1 MTTAT
6 LNPPTGPSTLPFV
19 DARHPE
25 RPLTVNF
32 YRPERHRPN
41 DRVVVVQ
48 HGMMRNGDDYRD
60 FWIDA
65 AEKHNLLIVAPTFP
79 DAVYP
84 KAEGYNNGLVV
95 GPDGSV
101 APREDWLYSV
111 PARVLEALRA
121 GGVIDRP
128 VIRIFGHSAGGQF
141 VHRMLATQGFGP
153 FEAAIAAN
161 SGWYTLPT
169 LDKPFPEGLG
179 GLGLDEAALL
189 RWLAS
194 PMIILAGDRDIATDD
209 PNLPS
214 QPEALAQGPHRFA
227 RSHRM
232 IELGRVEAQRRGAP
246 CNWVHIEVPGIGH
259 DGEAMSHAAAA
270 HWFEGRIPDAAIAGA
285 PARTVA

>member
-1 MTTAT
+1 MVVFRAAYCDFRSVNCIGRSAQQGERVALTHVEHGEPGQAAGVG
-6 LNPPTGPSTLPFV
+6 LFV
-19 DARHPE
+19 
-25 RPLTVNF
+25 PLLQLEF
-32 YRPERHRPN
+32 S
-41 DRVVVVQ
+41 
-48 HGMMRNGDDYRD
+48 GKG
-60 FWIDA
+60 F
-65 AEKHNLLIVAPTFP
+65 
-79 DAVYP
+79 
-84 KAEGYNNGLVV
+84 EGGHQ
-95 GPDGSV
+95 S
-101 APREDWLYSV
+101 
-111 PARVLEALRA
+111 
-121 GGVIDRP
+121 GG
-128 VIRIFGHSAGGQF
+128 GEGGQF

-214 QPEALAQGPHRFA
+214 QPEALAQGPHRLA

-246 CNWVHIEVPGIGH
+246 CSWVHIEVPGIGH

-270 HWFEGRIPDAAIAGA
+270 YWFEGRIPEAAIAGA
-285 PARTVA
+285 LARTVA